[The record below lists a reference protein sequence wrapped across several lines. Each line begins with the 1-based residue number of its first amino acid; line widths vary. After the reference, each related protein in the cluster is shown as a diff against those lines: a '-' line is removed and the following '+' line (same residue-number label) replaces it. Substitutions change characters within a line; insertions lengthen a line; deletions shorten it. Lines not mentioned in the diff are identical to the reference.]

1 MLRVH
6 FGGHWWAG
14 EVTVL
19 IGYRNPSRD
28 VQAGRFIFT
37 AGIASSAV
45 TRLGSRIFN
54 VSVSV

>member
-19 IGYRNPSRD
+19 IGSRD

-54 VSVSV
+54 VTVSV